1 VSFREKTLWVSFV
14 LMFTLFGLYFWHVG
28 QVMAGNADPDSTFQF
43 FLLVLVALIVAE
55 IAVRAV
61 LRIRNPKE
69 ARAPQDERERHIEL
83 RARGIAYYVL
93 LVGALAS
100 IGSTHLSTNAYGL
113 AQHVLLALVVA
124 ELTRLGGQIV
134 LFRRD
139 AA

>member
-1 VSFREKTLWVSFV
+1 MSFREKTLWVSFV
-14 LMFTLFGLYFWHVG
+14 LMFTLFGFYFWHVG
-28 QVMAGNADPDSTFQF
+28 QVMAGNADGDSSFHL
-43 FLLVLVALIVAE
+43 FLLVLVVLIVAE

-69 ARAPQDERERHIEL
+69 ARAPRDERERHIEL

-100 IGSTHLSTNAYGL
+100 VGSIHLSTNAYGL
-113 AQHVLLALVVA
+113 AQHVLLVMVVA